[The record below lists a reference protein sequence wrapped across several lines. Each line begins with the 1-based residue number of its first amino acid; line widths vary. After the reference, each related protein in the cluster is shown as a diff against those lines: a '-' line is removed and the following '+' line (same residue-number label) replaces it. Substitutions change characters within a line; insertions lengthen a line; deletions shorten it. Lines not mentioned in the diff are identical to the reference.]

1 MTDRKDLPTV
11 VIVRRV
17 KPGCE
22 AEFVAWTE
30 GFTAALASFPGCVQ
44 CRALPPVPGAQP
56 EWVFVFAFQTPQDLR
71 AWIGSEVRRDWLAR
85 ADALVERYGQAQVSS
100 GIEQLFSL
108 LPPDVAPP
116 PPVWKVA
123 VTVLL
128 GLYPASVLN
137 QAFLAPL
144 LQPLPLPVRA
154 LVSTVV
160 VVAVMTWG
168 VMPLVTR
175 LLKPWLYPSTR
186 RGSLRG

>member
-1 MTDRKDLPTV
+1 M
-11 VIVRRV
+11 
-17 KPGCE
+17 
-22 AEFVAWTE
+22 
-30 GFTAALASFPGCVQ
+30 
-44 CRALPPVPGAQP
+44 
-56 EWVFVFAFQTPQDLR
+56 
-71 AWIGSEVRRDWLAR
+71 
-85 ADALVERYGQAQVSS
+85 
-100 GIEQLFSL
+100 
-108 LPPDVAPP
+108 
-116 PPVWKVA
+116 
-123 VTVLL
+123 TVLL